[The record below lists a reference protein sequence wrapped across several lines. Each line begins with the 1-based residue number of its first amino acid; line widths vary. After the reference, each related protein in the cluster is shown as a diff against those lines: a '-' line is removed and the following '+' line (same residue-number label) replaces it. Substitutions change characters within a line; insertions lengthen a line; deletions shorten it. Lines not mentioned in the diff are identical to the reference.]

1 MILTAPFGSARTRLL
16 LLDIEGTTTP
26 IEFVYKTLFPFA
38 SAGAEA
44 FLNEHGA
51 DEEIRPLVEALHAQR
66 EMDARQSSGVPEWVE
81 TTGRER
87 AVSAAAYVRWLIAR
101 DSKLTALK
109 SLQGEIWEA
118 GYRSGGLRGE
128 VYADVAPAFT
138 RWRLQGRR
146 MAIFSSGSVLAQ
158 KLLFAHSTAGNL
170 TEFLDGYFD
179 TTTGPKREAESY
191 RRIAAAVGVTPA
203 ETLFLSD
210 AIGELDAAREA
221 GMATALCVRPGVRA
235 PEETTHLPIRSFDE
249 VFP

>member
-1 MILTAPFGSARTRLL
+1 LTAPFDSARTRLL

-26 IEFVYKTLFPFA
+26 IDFVYKTLFPFA

-51 DEEIRPLVEALHAQR
+51 DEGIRALVEALRAQR
-66 EMDARQSSGVPEWVE
+66 EEDARQFSGVPEWVE
-81 TTGRER
+81 TTAPER
-87 AVSAAAYVRWLIAR
+87 AVSAAAYIRWLIAR

-109 SLQGEIWEA
+109 SLQGQIWET
-118 GYRSGGLRGE
+118 GYRSGELRGE
-128 VYADVAPAFT
+128 VYPDVAPAFT

-158 KLLFAHSTAGNL
+158 KLLFAYSTAGDL

-179 TTTGPKREAESY
+179 TTAGIKREAESY
-191 RRIAAAVGVTPA
+191 RRIAQAVGVTPA

-210 AIGELDAAREA
+210 VIGELDAAREA
-221 GMATALCVRPGVRA
+221 GMATALSLRPGVQVVG
-235 PEETTHLPIRSFDE
+235 ETAHLRIRSFDE
-249 VFP
+249 VFS